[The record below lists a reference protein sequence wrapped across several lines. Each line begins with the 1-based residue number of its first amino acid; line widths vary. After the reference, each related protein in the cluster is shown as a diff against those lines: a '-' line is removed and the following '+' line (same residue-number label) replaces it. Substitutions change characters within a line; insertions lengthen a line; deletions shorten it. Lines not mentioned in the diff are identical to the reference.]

1 MLDGEMTWLTLMFQV
16 NHVRTRDLDCC
27 LTVPLIIEA
36 GDSLEL
42 VISRNP
48 VEAVD
53 TVLPVDC
60 DDRSNSLLCSAEG
73 RTNGIAL

>member
-1 MLDGEMTWLTLMFQV
+1 M

-36 GDSLEL
+36 GQNLDL

-48 VEAVD
+48 PAATDSSRATAVD
-53 TVLPVDC
+53 RGSLSGLLLRPSE
-60 DDRSNSLLCSAEG
+60 DRIGGVAV
-73 RTNGIAL
+73 

>member
-1 MLDGEMTWLTLMFQV
+1 MMKRILIFQV

-48 VEAVD
+48 VAAAAVAD
-53 TVLPVDC
+53 TVLPDDC
-60 DDRSNSLLCSAEG
+60 NHPSHSLFGSPEA
-73 RTNGIAL
+73 RTSSIAL